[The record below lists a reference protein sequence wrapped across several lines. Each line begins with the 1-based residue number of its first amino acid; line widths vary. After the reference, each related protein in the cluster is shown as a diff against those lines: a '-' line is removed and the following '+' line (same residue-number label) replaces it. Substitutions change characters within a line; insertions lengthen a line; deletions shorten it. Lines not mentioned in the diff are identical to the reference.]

1 METVNN
7 VNETANIRKLAT
19 IARISKIEEI
29 EGSDNLELAF
39 VRGWRVVVKKGEF
52 TKGSLCVYIEVDSVL
67 PDGLP
72 VILQIEWK
80 DLQKA
85 LSKVKTDGEK
95 DAIKLRMA
103 EISKLNTRP
112 EFEFLREKKFR
123 IKTREIF
130 QTLSQGICFPLSILP
145 LELQWHINELET
157 SRLMPVIGRTDTVEG
172 MDVTDVLGVTQ
183 YVMSD
188 KNGLEGIELGD
199 LASVGILVSDE
210 ERCLAGDVLVFTRSG
225 NKSIEDIY
233 DEDYMGEVLSYN
245 IANDTYEWKNILN
258 MRILPDNG
266 DWYEITLENGDTIIA
281 TSNHKF
287 YLPDLNCFRELKDLN
302 VNDILLISDIAAT
315 SKIGITIDRNIN
327 DKLTCG
333 NYNKF
338 IA

>member
-1 METVNN
+1 
-7 VNETANIRKLAT
+7 
-19 IARISKIEEI
+19 
-29 EGSDNLELAF
+29 
-39 VRGWRVVVKKGEF
+39 
-52 TKGSLCVYIEVDSVL
+52 
-67 PDGLP
+67 
-72 VILQIEWK
+72 
-80 DLQKA
+80 
-85 LSKVKTDGEK
+85 
-95 DAIKLRMA
+95 
-103 EISKLNTRP
+103 
-112 EFEFLREKKFR
+112 
-123 IKTREIF
+123 
-130 QTLSQGICFPLSILP
+130 
-145 LELQWHINELET
+145 
-157 SRLMPVIGRTDTVEG
+157 MPAIGRTDTVEG
-172 MDVTDVLGVTQ
+172 MDVTNVLGVTQ
-183 YVMSD
+183 YVMPD